1 MGLTEMHRNQLSN
14 PLDILDETMFDKIV
28 ENLFRILM
36 DDLFVEKES
45 KAYMTSSPGDIKK
58 SPPQDKKTIFDAFH
72 GSEKFLTSK
81 INLMKVLFE
90 MLSLVESK
98 SDLPQNDQNDL
109 SNFDQLNE
117 NPIYAKLVKESSFY
131 ILIFTDLIKFLSA
144 QPLDSSSELSL
155 DKSISLKEQFFQHT
169 VQLFELY
176 LFKT

>member
-1 MGLTEMHRNQLSN
+1 
-14 PLDILDETMFDKIV
+14 
-28 ENLFRILM
+28 
-36 DDLFVEKES
+36 
-45 KAYMTSSPGDIKK
+45 
-58 SPPQDKKTIFDAFH
+58 
-72 GSEKFLTSK
+72 
-81 INLMKVLFE
+81 

-155 DKSISLKEQFFQHT
+155 DKSISLKE
-169 VQLFELY
+169 
-176 LFKT
+176 

>member
-1 MGLTEMHRNQLSN
+1 
-14 PLDILDETMFDKIV
+14 
-28 ENLFRILM
+28 
-36 DDLFVEKES
+36 
-45 KAYMTSSPGDIKK
+45 
-58 SPPQDKKTIFDAFH
+58 
-72 GSEKFLTSK
+72 
-81 INLMKVLFE
+81 MKVLFE

-155 DKSISLKEQFFQHT
+155 DKSISLKE
-169 VQLFELY
+169 
-176 LFKT
+176 

>member
-1 MGLTEMHRNQLSN
+1 
-14 PLDILDETMFDKIV
+14 
-28 ENLFRILM
+28 
-36 DDLFVEKES
+36 
-45 KAYMTSSPGDIKK
+45 
-58 SPPQDKKTIFDAFH
+58 
-72 GSEKFLTSK
+72 
-81 INLMKVLFE
+81 

-98 SDLPQNDQNDL
+98 SDLPQNDL

-144 QPLDSSSELSL
+144 QPLDSTSELSL